1 MTSEEKREPQREP
14 PRVLLLGVRPEERKA
29 LGQALAAGGPQ
40 ARLSVVNRVQE
51 VANLVAAGQ
60 VGALICDLAA
70 FTSLQEAFPA
80 TLGGEHPVA
89 VLALA
94 SPGSEEQA
102 AALVKREE
110 TEILLRQGN
119 YLPLL
124 NAWLLRALK
133 RHLTSWEEIGRII
146 RHEINNPLT
155 GVLGNAEL
163 ILTDPTPLSPQ
174 VRKRLSTIINLAVRM
189 RDVVRTLEERMR
201 GSNNRP
207 DGLSRQPKVED
218 PPLAR
223 QAVR

>member
-1 MTSEEKREPQREP
+1 MTSEETHEPQREA
-14 PRVLLLGVRPEERKA
+14 PRVLLLAVRPEERE
-29 LGQALAAGGPQ
+29 ALARPLSAGGPQ
-40 ARLSVVNRVQE
+40 VRLAVVNQAQE
-51 VANLVAAGQ
+51 VADLVAAGE

-80 TLGGEHPVA
+80 VLGGEHPLA
-89 VLALA
+89 VLVLA

-110 TEILLRQGN
+110 TDVLLRQGN

-124 NAWLLRALK
+124 TAWLARALK
-133 RHLTSWEEIGRII
+133 RHLISWEEIGRII

-189 RDVVRTLEERMR
+189 RDVVRTLEERSHEDNNHREGFSRR
-201 GSNNRP
+201 G
-207 DGLSRQPKVED
+207 GVEES
-218 PPLAR
+218 PLAR
-223 QAVR
+223 EAAR